1 MRGSFK
7 IGSVLGITVRVHWL
21 FLALLLFLMLW
32 PAGQGGNTPQ
42 LLLLLVLFGVVFLH
56 ELGHSLVARRF
67 GIRVYDITF
76 WPLGGMARMSE
87 IPESSRVEMLIA
99 LAGPAVNFV
108 LAALATPLAFWG
120 ALSVGDGDASGA
132 ARTAAYLG
140 SWFVG
145 INLALGVFNLVPA
158 FPMDGGRVLRA
169 FLGRGGNWVA
179 ATERAVR
186 VGRGFAIAMIL
197 AGLVFAGEG
206 LLFLPLIG
214 LFVWFSGARELW
226 AVRARHGRMPFGP
239 LAGQPLGGQ
248 GYGRSP
254 FGAEPAR
261 AWSAP
266 PPAPPHDPP
275 RSGSDS
281 PDTSGARRPQ
291 AVLGEEHGE
300 PARRKRLTPEDIERL
315 ERFGG
320 SLRQFRRDG

>member
-1 MRGSFK
+1 LLGSFK

-21 FLALLLFLMLW
+21 FLALLLFVILW
-32 PAGQGGNTPQ
+32 PAQVAGAQ
-42 LLLLLVLFGVVFLH
+42 LVFLGMLFGVVFLH

-67 GIRVYDITF
+67 GLRVYDITF

-87 IPESSRVEMLIA
+87 IPESSRVEMWIA

-108 LAALATPLAFWG
+108 LAALAAPLALWG
-120 ALSVGDGDASGA
+120 LFAGGVEASSALVRGA
-132 ARTAAYLG
+132 TVLG
-140 SWFVG
+140 GGFVW

-169 FLGRGGNWVA
+169 FLGRRGDWVA

-186 VGRGFAIAMIL
+186 VGRAFAIGMI
-197 AGLVFAGEG
+197 AVGLVFAGEG

-239 LAGQPLGGQ
+239 LAGQPF
-248 GYGRSP
+248 P
-254 FGAEPAR
+254 GAPAS

-266 PPAPPHDPP
+266 PPPPPHAAPPPAPPP
-275 RSGSDS
+275 RDDG
-281 PDTSGARRPQ
+281 GARRPGAPLVADDGQ
-291 AVLGEEHGE
+291 AQAG
-300 PARRKRLTPEDIERL
+300 RRLTAEDIERL
-315 ERFGG
+315 ERFQGP
-320 SLRQFRRDG
+320 LRQFRPDA